1 MNKKQSLFH
10 IAKRDTLPW
19 YKSFAIRGCAI
30 LLALVVC
37 AVVTMLL
44 TGENPVNIFATIFK
58 GAFGSARKSWV
69 TFQNLAVLLG
79 ISLAVTPAFK
89 MRFWNIGAEG
99 QVLIGCLATAA
110 CMICLADKL
119 PNAVLILVSLAAALA
134 AGALWGFLPAFFK
147 AKWNTNETLFTLMM
161 NYVAIQLTSYFVA
174 LWENPVGSNTVGVI
188 NQRTKDGWF
197 PELFGQEY
205 GLNVV
210 LVLLLTVGMFLYLKY
225 SKQGYEIS
233 VVGDSE
239 NTARYAGINVK
250 KVTIRTM
257 AISGAICGL
266 AGFIAVAGASH
277 TISTSTAGGRGFTA
291 IIVAWL
297 AQFNTFVMILIS
309 FLLVFLQKGAI
320 QIASQFN
327 LNDYASNIITGIILF
342 FILGSEFFINY
353 RIILR
358 GGKEGA
364 K

>member
-1 MNKKQSLFH
+1 MTQGKTHREPLLR
-10 IAKRDTLPW
+10 IAKRDGIARPKAW
-19 YKSFAIRGCAI
+19 AIRIIAV
-30 LLALVVC
+30 LLSLVVS
-37 AVVTMLL
+37 
-44 TGENPVNIFATIFK
+44 GIFIFAVTKLNPFQVYEGIFD
-58 GAFGSARKSWV
+58 GAFGTPRRSWV
-69 TFQNLAVLLG
+69 TVRDA
-79 ISLAVTPAFK
+79 
-89 MRFWNIGAEG
+89 M
-99 QVLIGCLATAA
+99 
-110 CMICLADKL
+110 M
-119 PNAVLILVSLAAALA
+119 LV
-134 AGALWGFLPAFFK
+134 
-147 AKWNTNETLFTLMM
+147 WNTNETLFTLMM